1 MRLQKLE
8 IKGFKSFANETVIHF
23 NESVTGIIGPNG
35 SGKSNIVDAIRW
47 VLGEQKTKEL
57 RLEKMSSVLFNGTRK
72 RKASGTAQVTL
83 TFDNTKNLL
92 PTEYQNVAISRTL
105 YRTGESEYRINGVSC
120 RLKDISS
127 LFMDTGIGSN
137 SYAIIALSMVDEILN
152 DNEGA
157 RRKMIEEAAGISK
170 YKKRKSET
178 LRKLSNTDADL
189 SRVDDLLFEIES
201 NLKSLE
207 KQANKAKK
215 YLDTREEYKV
225 LSLEFAVIQS
235 HELKTRYR
243 QIESQLNKEDD
254 RLRELEISLRKA
266 ESKIE
271 QEKLLNLDK
280 EKVLSERQKNLNAVV
295 LQIRNGENQVDMLQQ
310 RKNFIEQNQSKLEER
325 MRFHQSRI
333 EQLSKDIS
341 YFQTNLQNASA
352 ESKKGEIELR
362 EAEQDMHHIRQQHSN
377 IKADMDVFLS
387 ELQRLE
393 KGVYE
398 LEKQKAINL
407 NQIENLFNEVD
418 RNKSTINLRTSELDG
433 LRKSIGEVSIEEDR
447 LSASVANL
455 EQQDDLRVARIREK
469 EEHYQKANQDLAIV
483 NRQLDA
489 LRNEYKLTKSMI
501 ENLEGFPESIKYL
514 SQHEEFGK
522 KHLLLSDVMSAPEK
536 YRIPI
541 EHFLDQYLNYYILPD
556 FQIAQQAIQL
566 LRNNQKGKANFFVLS
581 ALAKTSFN
589 TPEVDGLIRAL
600 DLVECEPVYQPLMA
614 YLFHNVYLK
623 EDDHLDTDGT
633 QWDDI
638 ILLGSNGSWTL
649 RKFSLSGGSVGLF
662 EGKKL
667 GRKKNLDQLDKQIR
681 KLEIAEAKGIDLI
694 QNLKEELSNLKKANQ
709 PSRIKEEKVQLNQ
722 IIQQR
727 ITLSTRMENVELYL
741 NETGKRSQQALDQ
754 IEILKVQNTS
764 LDQELVQQKAGE
776 YSYRTRMEETDQ
788 SYKAAAEALNA
799 RSTAYNE
806 RNIRYIQLQNKVK
819 SIEQELQFREKQVQ
833 ESEKSLETDRKSEV
847 DAKVEM
853 ANVLSELDK
862 LQTSLIGLYDDKKS
876 KEAVLNEAEQTYFS
890 TRGSIHEL
898 ESDLRLKN
906 RERQEAQVL
915 VNELKE
921 QYNNIRLELTS
932 IGERLKVEFKTSIQE
947 IINKEP
953 DPDLDPIELE
963 NKILRLRNRLENY
976 GEVNPMA
983 VEAYNEMK
991 ARFDT
996 IDQQRKDIV
1005 QAKNDLLTTIT
1016 EIEETATKQFMEAFN
1031 QVKSYFVQV
1040 FRSLFTGDD
1049 TADLILEEPDIPL
1062 ESKIQIIAKP
1072 KGKRPQSINQLSG
1085 GEKTL
1090 TATALLFS
1098 LYLLKPA
1105 PFCIFDEVDAPLDDS
1120 NIEKFNR
1127 IIKKF
1132 SENSQF
1138 IIVTHNKMTMAAVD
1152 VLYGVFMREQGISA
1166 VAAVDFRTYDHN
1178 AIMETVTS

>member
-105 YRTGESEYRINGVSC
+105 YRTGESEYRINGVAC

-207 KQANKAKK
+207 KQAKKAAK
-215 YLDTREEYKV
+215 YLEIREEYKA

-243 QIESQLNKEDD
+243 KIESQLNKEDD
-254 RLRELEISLRKA
+254 RLRELEITLRKA

-333 EQLSKDIS
+333 EQLSKDIA
-341 YFQTNLQNASA
+341 YFQSKMKDAS
-352 ESKKGEIELR
+352 EELKNGGIELR
-362 EAEQDMHHIRQQHSN
+362 EAEQDMHHIKQQHSN
-377 IKADMDVFLS
+377 IKSDMDVFLS

-398 LEKQKAINL
+398 LEKQKAINI
-407 NQIENLFNEVD
+407 NQIENLFTEVD
-418 RNKSTINLRTSELDG
+418 RNKTTIDQRTKELEE
-433 LRKSIGEVSIEEDR
+433 LHKSIEEVLKEENR
-447 LSASVANL
+447 LTSSVNNL
-455 EQQDDLRVARIREK
+455 EQQEDQRVARIREK
-469 EEHYQKANQDLAIV
+469 EDLYQKANQDLALV

-489 LRNEYKLTKSMI
+489 LRNEHKLTKSMV

-514 SQHEEFGK
+514 SQHEDFGK
-522 KHLLLSDVMSAPEK
+522 KHLLLSDVMTAPEE

-556 FQIAQQAIQL
+556 FQAAQHAIQL

-581 ALAKTSFN
+581 ALSKSNFV
-589 TPEVDGLIRAL
+589 TPEVDGLARAL
-600 DLVECEPVYQPLMA
+600 DLIECDAVYQPLMA
-614 YLFHNVYLK
+614 FLFHNVYIK
-623 EDDHLDTDGT
+623 EDDQLDTEST
-633 QWDDI
+633 QWDDVT
-638 ILLGSNGSWTL
+638 LLGSKGSWTL

-681 KLEIAEAKGIDLI
+681 KLELAEAKGIERI
-694 QNLKEELSNLKKANQ
+694 QAYKEELSDLKKANQ
-709 PSRIKEEKVQLNQ
+709 PSRIREEKIQLNQ
-722 IIQQR
+722 IVQQR
-727 ITLSTRMENVELYL
+727 ITLATRVENVEQYL
-741 NETGKRSQQALDQ
+741 NETGKRSQQAIDQ
-754 IEILKVQNTS
+754 IEILRVQNAA
-764 LDQELVQQKAGE
+764 LDEELIQQKAGE
-776 YSYRTRMEETDQ
+776 SSYRARMEETDH
-788 SYKAAAEALNA
+788 SYKEAAEALNL
-799 RSTAYNE
+799 RSTTYNE
-806 RNIRYIQLQNKVK
+806 RNIKFIQLQNKLK
-819 SIEQELQFREKQVQ
+819 SIDQELQFREKQVQ
-833 ESEKSLETDRKSEV
+833 ESERSLEVDRKSEL
-847 DAKVEM
+847 DAKVEITNVIAEL
-853 ANVLSELDK
+853 AN
-862 LQTSLIGLYDDKKS
+862 LQTALLSLYDDKKN

-906 RERQEAQVL
+906 KERQDAQIL

-921 QYNNIRLELTS
+921 HYNNIRLELTS

-953 DPDLDPIELE
+953 DPDLDPSELE
-963 NKILRLRNRLENY
+963 IRINRLRSRLENY

-983 VEAYNEMK
+983 VEAFNEMK

-1005 QAKNDLLTTIT
+1005 QAKNDLMTTIT

-1031 QVKSYFVQV
+1031 QVRSYFVQV

-1049 TADLILEEPDIPL
+1049 TADLVLEEPDVPL

-1178 AIMETVTS
+1178 TVMETVTS

>member
-105 YRTGESEYRINGVSC
+105 YRTGESEYRINGVAC

-207 KQANKAKK
+207 KQAKKAGK
-215 YLDTREEYKV
+215 YLEIREEYKV

-243 QIESQLNKEDD
+243 KIESQLNKEDD
-254 RLRELEISLRKA
+254 RLRELEITLRKA

-280 EKVLSERQKNLNAVV
+280 EKVLSERQKNLNTVV
-295 LQIRNGENQVDMLQQ
+295 LQIRNSENQVDMLQQ

-333 EQLSKDIS
+333 EQLSKDIA
-341 YFQTNLQNASA
+341 YFQGNLRDASD
-352 ESKKGEIELR
+352 ELKKGEIELR
-362 EAEQDMHHIRQQHSN
+362 EAEQDMHHIKQQHSN
-377 IKADMDVFLS
+377 IKSDMDVFLS

-393 KGVYE
+393 RGVYE
-398 LEKQKAINL
+398 LEKQKAINI
-407 NQIENLFNEVD
+407 NQIENLFGEVD
-418 RNKSTINLRTSELDG
+418 RNKTTLDQRIKELEG
-433 LRKSIGEVSIEEDR
+433 LRKSIEEVIKEENR
-447 LSASVANL
+447 LTSSVANL
-455 EQQDDLRVARIREK
+455 EQQEEHRVAKIREK
-469 EEHYQKANQDLAIV
+469 EELYQKANQDLALV

-489 LRNEYKLTKSMI
+489 LRNEHKLTKSMV

-514 SQHEEFGK
+514 SQHEDFGK
-522 KHLLLSDVMSAPEK
+522 KHLLLSDVMTAPEE
-536 YRIPI
+536 YRVPI
-541 EHFLDQYLNYYILPD
+541 EHFLDQYLNFYILPD
-556 FQIAQQAIQL
+556 FRVAQQAIQL
-566 LRNNQKGKANFFVLS
+566 LRNNQKGKANFFILS
-581 ALAKTSFN
+581 ALNKTSFI

-600 DLVECEPVYQPLMA
+600 DLIECDSVYQPLMA
-614 YLFHNVYLK
+614 FLFHNVYLK
-623 EDDHLDTDGT
+623 LDDQLDTDGT

-638 ILLGSNGSWTL
+638 TLLGSNGSWTL

-681 KLEIAEAKGIDLI
+681 KLELAEGKGIERI
-694 QNLKEELSNLKKANQ
+694 QTYKEELNDLKKANQ
-709 PSRIKEEKVQLNQ
+709 PIRIKEEKVQLNQ
-722 IIQQR
+722 IVQQR
-727 ITLSTRMENVELYL
+727 ITLSTRVENVEQYL
-741 NETGKRSQQALDQ
+741 NETGKRSQQAVDQ
-754 IEILKVQNTS
+754 IEILKVQNAT

-776 YSYRTRMEETDQ
+776 SSYRARMEETDH
-788 SYKAAAEALNA
+788 SYKEAAEALNA

-806 RNIRYIQLQNKVK
+806 RNIRFIQLQNKLK
-819 SIEQELQFREKQVQ
+819 SIDQELQFREKQVQ
-833 ESEKSLETDRKSEV
+833 ESERSLEADRKSEV
-847 DAKVEM
+847 DAKLEIT
-853 ANVLSELDK
+853 NVLAELAT
-862 LQTSLIGLYDDKKS
+862 LQASLITFYDDKKN

-906 RERQEAQVL
+906 KERQEAQVL
-915 VNELKE
+915 VNDLKE
-921 QYNNIRLELTS
+921 HYNNIRLELTS

-953 DPDLDPIELE
+953 DPDLDPIEVE
-963 NKILRLRNRLENY
+963 AKINRLRSRLENY

-1005 QAKNDLLTTIT
+1005 QAKQDLMTTIT

-1031 QVKSYFVQV
+1031 QVRSYFVQV

-1178 AIMETVTS
+1178 TVMETVTS